1 MRGELHPH
9 RAWYSITRP
18 DGSIA
23 GSERV
28 TVARTEAGWRI
39 ESELKTTWPEEIAT
53 RIDWELDR
61 RLVSRL
67 LRIHSHERFSG
78 DHELELTVT
87 GNGLLAHRVAPDG
100 PTQVELGWGPRA
112 ELDHLSAAFATVVVE
127 RLDLIPGKPLDIDAV
142 QLGTA
147 DLVPVVVP
155 VVVSAAAAGGID
167 WTVVATGH
175 SIRITTAQAG
185 AIAAYGEL
193 LALDRM
199 EVSR

>member
-112 ELDHLSAAFATVVVE
+112 ELDHLSAAFSTVVVE
-127 RLDLIPGKPLDIDAV
+127 PLDLIPGKPLAIDAV

-155 VVVSAAAAGGID
+155 VVVSAPAAGGID
-167 WTVVATGH
+167 WTVGSTRQ
-175 SIRITTAQAG
+175 STRIATAQAR
-185 AIAAYGEL
+185 AIRV
-193 LALDRM
+193 D
-199 EVSR
+199 

>member
-1 MRGELHPH
+1 MREELLPH

-18 DGSIA
+18 DGFIA
-23 GSERV
+23 GSELL
-28 TVARTEAGWRI
+28 TVERTGAAWHI

-53 RIDWELDR
+53 TIDWELDH
-61 RLVSRL
+61 RLVTRL

-100 PTQVELGWGPRA
+100 PTQVELGWGPHA

-127 RLDLIPGKPLDIDAV
+127 RLDLIPGNALEIDAV

-147 DLVPVVVP
+147 DLVPAIVP
-155 VVVSAAAAGGID
+155 VVVSAAAATGID

-175 SIRITTAQAG
+175 STRITTAAAG

-193 LALDRM
+193 LALDRL